1 MSAGKTKDGFLD
13 NYMEDVIAED
23 KKMADAAFLE
33 GVGGTGQNI
42 TSSPEARISGTEEDQ
57 NKFMK
62 LLLEQLKNQDPMSPM
77 SSDQFMGQMAQLT
90 SVEKLTEISSKMDTI
105 TQNSESSQL
114 LDLLGFK
121 IEVEATDGRVLS
133 GQAESVT
140 FTEDGAVLD
149 VAGETVNSEEILKIG
164 LPEVE
169 E

>member
-1 MSAGKTKDGFLD
+1 LSAGKTKDGFLD

-23 KKMADAAFLE
+23 KIMADAAFLE
-33 GVGGTGQNI
+33 GVGGTGRD
-42 TSSPEARISGTEEDQ
+42 TTTTAETRLSGGTEDQ
-57 NKFMK
+57 DRFLK
-62 LLLEQLKNQDPMSPM
+62 LLMEQLKNQDPMSPM
-77 SSDQFMGQMAQLT
+77 SSENFMGQMAQLT
-90 SVEKLTEISSKMDTI
+90 SVEKLTEISSKLDTL

-149 VAGETVNSEEILKIG
+149 VAGETINSEEILKIG

-169 E
+169 